1 MQYQSRVLGIIIA
14 GKALLVLS
22 ALGLACLTTLLMLTY
37 SSNAMRLPPSE
48 TLQNK
53 HSYMLGLS
61 KM

>member
-53 HSYMLGLS
+53 SQVG
-61 KM
+61 